1 MASEAS
7 EQPGTPPNALVAIPN
22 AIWRPILQS
31 DGQVVLYNPLSHAVT
46 ITELP
51 DVNYDEVD
59 MPELCPVCHQPIPHN
74 ATSTEEDTPRRASNY
89 FHLLAMTNET
99 YSTPGSPSRSG
110 RQFGEETLAEG
121 YYESFFRE
129 ERRLGM
135 GANGTVFLCQHML
148 DGNPLGYFA
157 VKKIAVGRSHS
168 YLLRTLREV
177 RLLETLRHP
186 NIVTYHHAWLESF
199 QFSSFGERVPT
210 LFVLMQYADA
220 GSLDTL
226 LAMRQGI
233 TDDSPASSNSS
244 IPESHS
250 GKIRNLKARRQRE
263 IQRGKM
269 AVHLL
274 SPDEIEKLFQ
284 DVVEGLNFLH
294 ERSILHLD
302 LKPANVLLTDDPK
315 SSTPRALLSDF
326 GNSQDVLDSKRE
338 RSGETGTLEFMAPEL
353 IKPPY
358 IPASKAADLWSLGM
372 ILHSMI
378 FFRSPYSQV
387 GDVDE
392 LESEVL
398 AYPGFMATE
407 EMEEACAV
415 RGIPSYLLR
424 LLEGLLTREP
434 LMRPSTDQIL
444 SAIQA
449 TKLARPKRPRRMSSD
464 EARAARRSPPSMR
477 NPRRLEAPRALE
489 NNSGEQTP
497 LDEVDGMPVFEDI
510 TPSSPPPVIKRRRV
524 RFRPPRVTR
533 TQARKATQALKV
545 FVLVAKIVTFPALC
559 PWVRLDS
566 WQGFLMVGLAAAD
579 ILSDN
584 LTASTI
590 LLGVHTG
597 LLTFWRIRYRL
608 VTIT

>member
-1 MASEAS
+1 MASS
-7 EQPGTPPNALVAIPN
+7 GTDRPSTPQNALIPIPN
-22 AIWRPILQS
+22 AVWRPILQS

-46 ITELP
+46 ISELP
-51 DVNYDEVD
+51 DINYDEVEL
-59 MPELCPVCHQPIPHN
+59 PQLCPVCRQPMPDKPTT
-74 ATSTEEDTPRRASNY
+74 AAEETPRRASNY

-99 YSTPGSPSRSG
+99 HSRPGSPSPSG

-121 YYESFFRE
+121 YYQSFFRE

-135 GANGTVFLCQHML
+135 GANGTVFLCQHVL

-186 NIVTYHHAWLESF
+186 NIVTYHHAWLESY

-210 LFVLMQYADA
+210 LFVLMQFADA

-226 LAMRQGI
+226 LALRQGI
-233 TDDSPASSNSS
+233 TNDSPANSNSS
-244 IPESHS
+244 LPESHS
-250 GKIRNLKARRQRE
+250 GKIRSLKARRQRE
-263 IQRGKM
+263 IQLGKM
-269 AVHLL
+269 PVHLL

-302 LKPANVLLTDDPK
+302 LKPANVLLTEDPE

-353 IKPPY
+353 IKPPF
-358 IPASKAADLWSLGM
+358 IPAAKAADLWSLGM

-378 FFRSPYSQV
+378 FFRSPYSQIR
-387 GDVDE
+387 DVDA
-392 LESEVL
+392 LEAEVL
-398 AYPGFMATE
+398 AYPGFVSTE

-434 LMRPSTDQIL
+434 LKRPSTEKIL

-449 TKLARPKRPRRMSSD
+449 TQLARPKRPRRMSSD
-464 EARAARRSPPSMR
+464 DAKIARRSPPALR
-477 NPRRLEAPRALE
+477 NHRRLEAPKPLE
-489 NNSGEQTP
+489 NNSSDEAP
-497 LDEVDGMPVFEDI
+497 LNEVLETPVFEDI
-510 TPSSPPPVIKRRRV
+510 TPESPPVINKRRRV
-524 RFRPPRVTR
+524 RIRPPRVTR
-533 TQARKATQALKV
+533 TQVRKATQAMKV
-545 FVLVAKIVTFPALC
+545 CILVAKIVTLPALC
-559 PWVRLDS
+559 PWIRFDS
-566 WQGFLMVGLAAAD
+566 WHGLLVVGLAAAD
-579 ILSDN
+579 ILSDS
-584 LTASTI
+584 LTASTV
-590 LLGVHTG
+590 LLGIHTG
-597 LLTFWRIRYRL
+597 LVSFWRIRGRL